1 MHIDTN
7 IAGLDALFQCME
19 EFNYYMTILQCQIEG
34 SKTDMLYGT
43 YWWSEELH
51 HIHFPIQA
59 NFFDRAKALWS
70 DKVNFHPSILG

>member
-1 MHIDTN
+1 MHMDTN
-7 IAGLDALFQCME
+7 TAGLDALFQFME
-19 EFNYYMTILQCQIEG
+19 EFSYYMTILPCQTERL
-34 SKTDMLYGT
+34 KTNTLCGT

-59 NFFDRAKALWS
+59 NFFDRSKALWS